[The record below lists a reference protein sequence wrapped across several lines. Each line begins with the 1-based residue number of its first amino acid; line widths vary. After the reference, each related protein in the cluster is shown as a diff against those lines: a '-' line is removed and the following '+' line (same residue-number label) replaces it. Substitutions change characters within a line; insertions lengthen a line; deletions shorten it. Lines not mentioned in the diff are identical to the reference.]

1 MNRAE
6 RRRFKK
12 YGNVNGEQP
21 TKTLEDFL
29 HLYSLSFV
37 VALDSVNIDKNT
49 VLEIMQKVQ
58 ETADCLD
65 KGYINQH
72 DVETMCNESYGINF
86 VRDFK
91 RNMFRVKDDGTLIG
105 G

>member
-6 RRRFKK
+6 RRRLQK
-12 YGNVNGEQP
+12 YGNVNGKQP

-65 KGYINQH
+65 KGYINQY
-72 DVETMCNESYGINF
+72 DVETMCNEAYGINF

-91 RNMFRVKDDGTLIG
+91 RNMFRVKEDGTLMG